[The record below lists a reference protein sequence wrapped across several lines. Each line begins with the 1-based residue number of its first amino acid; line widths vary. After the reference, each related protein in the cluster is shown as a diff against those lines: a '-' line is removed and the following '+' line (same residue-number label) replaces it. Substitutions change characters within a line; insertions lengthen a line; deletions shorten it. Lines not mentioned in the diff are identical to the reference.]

1 MAAPPPLYTAVLTT
15 VPVFAMYKL
24 QAFPLI
30 RNARLWLWLL
40 WLDAVEHQV
49 QQVRTHLFRYYNR
62 TTQPCRIG
70 SRLSVCTGLPP
81 LPAGEPL
88 TVRGGGGR
96 GYSARTSNS
105 WSYFRPGA
113 VPFTKE
119 APASKPTKIPRIL
132 AVSANYPV
140 QVVKFC
146 WWGCLKCPNFEVTR
160 ITLSKCN
167 HLVKP
172 VKRQG
177 TLLLISR
184 FIYSQAT

>member
-1 MAAPPPLYTAVLTT
+1 MAAPPLLYTAVLTT

-30 RNARLWLWLL
+30 RNALLWLWLL
-40 WLDAVEHQV
+40 WLDAAEYQV
-49 QQVRTHLFRYYNR
+49 QQVPTHLFRYYNW

-70 SRLSVCTGLPP
+70 NRLSVCTGL
-81 LPAGEPL
+81 LARPAAEPL
-88 TVRGGGGR
+88 TVRGGGGG

-119 APASKPTKIPRIL
+119 APVSKPTKIPRIL
-132 AVSANYPV
+132 AVSANHPV

-160 ITLSKCN
+160 ITFSKGN